1 LNFNNLEFRSIA
13 LAVKTSGAKYDI
25 FTKIALVLVVLIIG
39 FLILLPLANILV
51 YSTQPS
57 GSSILKNSWSDI
69 VTRDIIWNTVKLGL
83 SVAFL
88 GTLLGFIMAYTQAR
102 VEFRGK
108 KILHIINLIPII
120 SPPFAFATAVIVLFG
135 RSGIIT
141 RGLFDWRPTLYGYPG
156 LVLVL
161 TLSFFPIAYMN
172 LLGML
177 RSLDPALDEA
187 GSSLGA
193 SKWKVFKT
201 VTLPL
206 LIPGFAGSF
215 LLLFIEAIADLANP
229 IIIGGNYTVLASRAY
244 MAINGDYDISLAA
257 GYSTLLLLPALLV
270 FLIQRY
276 WAQKRSVVSVTGKPS
291 GRPTMVTSK
300 PAKFFLLSVTGL
312 LTSLVILVYLTVVFG
327 AFVKIIGVN
336 NEFTLDNFRYL
347 LGGFAN
353 GAIKT
358 TATLAFIA
366 TPLAGIF
373 GMVIAWLVIRKVRRG
388 AEALDFLGMLGIA
401 VPGTVIGIGYA
412 ITYNDPV
419 KIGDFTIFPQVGGGG
434 AILGGAIAIVMVYI
448 IRSSP
453 AGQRS
458 GISQLQQIDPAIE
471 EASASLGAAGGK
483 TFRLITLP
491 LISGAYLSGLMY
503 AFAHSMTTLSPIIF
517 LVTPDTSI
525 LTQKILAEADQGRY
539 GNVFALCCILIV
551 LIMVIGGLI
560 NLFVRKTQVSVDRP
574 MVTGR

>member
-1 LNFNNLEFRSIA
+1 
-13 LAVKTSGAKYDI
+13 
-25 FTKIALVLVVLIIG
+25 VLVVLIIG

-57 GSSILKNSWSDI
+57 GSAILKNSWSDI

-108 KILHIINLIPII
+108 KVLHIINLIPII

-141 RGLFDWRPTLYGYPG
+141 RGVFDWRPTLYGYTG

-193 SKWKVFKT
+193 NKWRVFRT
-201 VTLPL
+201 VTVPL

-215 LLLFIEAIADLANP
+215 LLLFIETIADLANP
-229 IIIGGNYTVLASRAY
+229 LIIGGNYTVLASRAY

-300 PAKFFLLSVTGL
+300 PAKFFLLTVTGL
-312 LTSLVILVYLTVVFG
+312 LTSLVVLVYLTVVFG
-327 AFVKIIGVN
+327 AFTKIIGVN

-347 LGGFAN
+347 LSGFAN

-358 TATLAFIA
+358 TATLALIA

-373 GMVIAWLVIRKVRRG
+373 GMIIAWLVIRKVRRG

-419 KIGDFTIFPQVGGGG
+419 KIGDFTVFPQVGGGG
-434 AILGGAIAIVMVYI
+434 ALLGGAIAIVMVYI

-471 EASASLGAAGGK
+471 EASASLGASGGK
-483 TFRLITLP
+483 TFRLVTLP
-491 LISGAYLSGLMY
+491 LISGAFLSGLMY

-551 LIMVIGGLI
+551 LIMIIGGLI
-560 NLFVRKTQVSVDRP
+560 NLLVRKTQVSVDRP

>member
-1 LNFNNLEFRSIA
+1 MAIKS
-13 LAVKTSGAKYDI
+13 SGAKYDI

-57 GSSILKNSWSDI
+57 GSAILKNSWSDI

-108 KILHIINLIPII
+108 KVLHIINLIPII

-141 RGLFDWRPTLYGYPG
+141 RGVFDWRPTLYGYTG

-193 SKWKVFKT
+193 NKWRVFRT
-201 VTLPL
+201 VTVPL

-215 LLLFIEAIADLANP
+215 LLLFIETIADLANP
-229 IIIGGNYTVLASRAY
+229 LIIGGNYTVLASRAY

-327 AFVKIIGVN
+327 AFTKIIGVN

-347 LGGFAN
+347 LSGFAN

-358 TATLAFIA
+358 TATLALIA

-373 GMVIAWLVIRKVRRG
+373 GMIIAWLVIRKVRRG

-419 KIGDFTIFPQVGGGG
+419 KIGDFTVFPQVGGGG
-434 AILGGAIAIVMVYI
+434 ALLGGAIAIVMVYI

-471 EASASLGAAGGK
+471 EASASLGASGGK
-483 TFRLITLP
+483 TFRLVTLP
-491 LISGAYLSGLMY
+491 LISGAFLSGLMY

-551 LIMVIGGLI
+551 LIMIIGGLI
-560 NLFVRKTQVSVDRP
+560 NLLVRKTQVSVDRP

>member
-1 LNFNNLEFRSIA
+1 
-13 LAVKTSGAKYDI
+13 VKSSGAKYDI
-25 FTKIALVLVVLIIG
+25 FTKLALLLVVVIVG
-39 FLILLPLANILV
+39 FLIVLPLANILV

-57 GSSILKNSWSDI
+57 GSAIVTGAFSDI
-69 VTRDIIWNTVKLGL
+69 VTREIIWNTLKLGVA
-83 SVAFL
+83 VAFL
-88 GTLLGFIMAYTQAR
+88 GTVLGFIMAYTQAR

-108 KILHIINLIPII
+108 KIFHVINLVPII
-120 SPPFAFATAVIVLFG
+120 SPPFAFATAIIVLFG
-135 RSGIIT
+135 RSGMIT
-141 RGLFDWRPTLYGYPG
+141 RGIFDWRPTLYGFPG

-193 SKWKVFKT
+193 NKWRVFRT

-215 LLLFIEAIADLANP
+215 LLLFIESIADLANP

-257 GYSTLLLLPALLV
+257 GYSSLLLLPALIV

-276 WAQKRSVVSVTGKPS
+276 WAQKKSVVSVTGKPS
-291 GRPTMVTSK
+291 GRPTLVTSRF
-300 PAKFFLLSVTGL
+300 AKSFLLTVTTL
-312 LTSLVILVYLTVVFG
+312 LTSLIILVYATVILG
-327 AFVKIIGVN
+327 AFVQIIGVN
-336 NEFTLDNFRYL
+336 NEFTLSHFQYL

-353 GAIKT
+353 AAIKT
-358 TATLAFIA
+358 TTFLALIA
-366 TPLAGIF
+366 TPIAGIF
-373 GMVIAWLVIRKVRRG
+373 GMLIAWLVIRKVKRG
-388 AEALDFLGMLGIA
+388 SEALDFMGMLGIA

-419 KIGDFTIFPQVGGGG
+419 KIGGVTIFPQVAGGA
-434 AILGGAIAIVMVYI
+434 AILGGSIAIIMVYV

-458 GISQLQQIDPAIE
+458 GIAQLQQIDPAIE
-471 EASASLGAAGGK
+471 EASASLGASGGQ

-491 LISGAYLSGLMY
+491 LISGAFLSGLMY

-560 NLFVRKTQVSVDRP
+560 NLFVRRTQVSVDRP
-574 MVTGR
+574 MVAGR

>member
-1 LNFNNLEFRSIA
+1 MKS
-13 LAVKTSGAKYDI
+13 SGAKYDI
-25 FTKIALVLVVLIIG
+25 FTKLALLLVVVIVG
-39 FLILLPLANILV
+39 FLIVLPLVNILV

-57 GSSILKNSWSDI
+57 GSAIVTGAFSDI
-69 VTRDIIWNTVKLGL
+69 VTREIIWNTLKLGVA
-83 SVAFL
+83 VAFL
-88 GTLLGFIMAYTQAR
+88 GTVLGFIMAYTQAR

-108 KILHIINLIPII
+108 RIFHVINLVPII
-120 SPPFAFATAVIVLFG
+120 SPPFAFATAIIVLFG
-135 RSGIIT
+135 RSGMIT
-141 RGLFDWRPTLYGYPG
+141 RGIFDWRPTLYGFPG

-193 SKWKVFKT
+193 NKWRIFRT

-215 LLLFIEAIADLANP
+215 LLLFIESIADLANP

-257 GYSTLLLLPALLV
+257 GYSSLLLLPALIV

-276 WAQKRSVVSVTGKPS
+276 WAQKKSVVSVTGKPS
-291 GRPTMVTSK
+291 GRPTLVTSRF
-300 PAKFFLLSVTGL
+300 AKSFLLTVTTL
-312 LTSLVILVYLTVVFG
+312 LTSLIILVYATVILG
-327 AFVKIIGVN
+327 AFVQIIGVN
-336 NEFTLDNFRYL
+336 NEFTLSHFQYL

-353 GAIKT
+353 AAIRT
-358 TATLAFIA
+358 TTFLALIA
-366 TPLAGIF
+366 TPIAGIF
-373 GMVIAWLVIRKVRRG
+373 GMLIAWLVIRKVKRG
-388 AEALDFLGMLGIA
+388 SEALDFMGMLGIA

-419 KIGDFTIFPQVGGGG
+419 KIGGVTIFPQVAGGA
-434 AILGGAIAIVMVYI
+434 AILGGSIAIIMVYV

-458 GISQLQQIDPAIE
+458 GIAQLQQIDPAIE
-471 EASASLGAAGGK
+471 EASASLGASGGK

-491 LISGAYLSGLMY
+491 LISGAFLSGLMY

-560 NLFVRKTQVSVDRP
+560 NLFVRRTQVSVDRP
-574 MVTGR
+574 MVAGR

>member
-1 LNFNNLEFRSIA
+1 MALKRSG
-13 LAVKTSGAKYDI
+13 TKYDI
-25 FTKIALVLVVLIIG
+25 FTKIALVLVVAIVFFLII
-39 FLILLPLANILV
+39 LPLLNILI
-51 YSTQPS
+51 YSTQPT
-57 GSSILKNSWSDI
+57 GSAIITNAFSDEVIRQIL
-69 VTRDIIWNTVKLGL
+69 WNTMKLGL
-83 SVAFL
+83 TVAFL

-108 KILHIINLIPII
+108 KVLHIINLVPII

-141 RGLFDWRPTLYGYPG
+141 RGVFDWRPTLYGYTG

-193 SKWKVFKT
+193 SKWRIFRT

-215 LLLFIEAIADLANP
+215 LLLFIESIADLANP
-229 IIIGGNYTVLASRAY
+229 LIIGGNYTVLASRAY
-244 MAINGDYDISLAA
+244 MAINGDYDIPMAA
-257 GYSTLLLLPALLV
+257 GYSFLLLLPALLV
-270 FLIQRY
+270 FLVQRY
-276 WAQKRSVVSVTGKPS
+276 WAQRKSVVSVTGKPS
-291 GRPTMVTSK
+291 GRPTVVTSRL
-300 PAKFFLLSVTGL
+300 ARFFLLSVTFL
-312 LTSLVILVYLTVVFG
+312 LTSLIVLVYATVVLG
-327 AFVKIIGVN
+327 AFVKIIGVEN
-336 NEFTLDNFRYL
+336 SFTLEHFRYL

-353 GAIKT
+353 AAVKAT
-358 TATLAFIA
+358 TFLALIA

-373 GMVIAWLVIRKVRRG
+373 GMLIAWLVIRKVRRG
-388 AEALDFLGMLGIA
+388 SEALDFLGMLGIA

-419 KIGDFTIFPQVGGGG
+419 KIGGVTVFPQVAGG
-434 AILGGAIAIVMVYI
+434 AAIFGGAIAIVMVYI

-458 GISQLQQIDPAIE
+458 GISLLQQIDPSIE
-471 EASASLGAAGGK
+471 EASASLGASGGR
-483 TFRLITLP
+483 TFR
-491 LISGAYLSGLMY
+491 
-503 AFAHSMTTLSPIIF
+503 
-517 LVTPDTSI
+517 
-525 LTQKILAEADQGRY
+525 
-539 GNVFALCCILIV
+539 
-551 LIMVIGGLI
+551 
-560 NLFVRKTQVSVDRP
+560 
-574 MVTGR
+574 

>member
-1 LNFNNLEFRSIA
+1 MSTRA
-13 LAVKTSGAKYDI
+13 RGGKYDI
-25 FTKIALVLVVLIIG
+25 FTKIALVFVLLIVG
-39 FLILLPLANILV
+39 FLIVLPLLNILI
-51 YSTQPS
+51 YSSQPS
-57 GSSILKNSWSDI
+57 GSAIVKGSFSDV
-69 VTRDIIWNTVKLGL
+69 VTRSIIWNTIKLGL
-83 SVAFL
+83 SVAAL
-88 GTLLGFIMAYTQAR
+88 GTFLGFIMAYTQAR

-108 KILHIINLIPII
+108 KILHIINLVPII
-120 SPPFAFATAVIVLFG
+120 SPPFAFATAIIVLFG
-135 RSGIIT
+135 RSGMIT
-141 RGLFDWRPTLYGYPG
+141 RGIFDWRPTLYGYPG

-187 GSSLGA
+187 GASLGA
-193 SKWKVFKT
+193 NKWRIFRT

-215 LLLFIEAIADLANP
+215 LLLFIESIADLANP
-229 IIIGGNYTVLASRAY
+229 LIIGGSYTVLASRAY
-244 MAINGDYDISLAA
+244 MAVNGDYDISLAA
-257 GYSTLLLLPALLV
+257 GYSLLLLLPALLV

-276 WAQKRSVVSVTGKPS
+276 WAQKKSVISVTGKPS
-291 GRPTMVTSK
+291 GRPTVVTSR
-300 PAKFFLLSVTGL
+300 AARTFLLTVTGL
-312 LTSLVILVYLTVVFG
+312 LTGLILLIYSTVVLG
-327 AFVKIIGVN
+327 AFVQIIGVN
-336 NEFTLDNFRYL
+336 NEITFDHFRYL

-358 TATLAFIA
+358 TTTLALIA

-373 GMVIAWLVIRKVRRG
+373 GMLIAWLVVRKVRRG
-388 AEALDFLGMLGIA
+388 SEALDFMGMLGIA

-419 KIGDFTIFPQVGGGG
+419 KIAGVTVFPQVAGG
-434 AILGGAIAIVMVYI
+434 AALIGGSIAIIMVYI

-458 GISQLQQIDPAIE
+458 GISMLQQIDPAIE
-471 EASASLGAAGGK
+471 EASSSLGAAGGK

-491 LISGAYLSGLMY
+491 LISGAFLSGLMY

-551 LIMVIGGLI
+551 LIMIIGGLI
-560 NLFVRKTQVSVDRP
+560 NLLVRRTQVSIDRP
-574 MVTGR
+574 MVTG

>member
-1 LNFNNLEFRSIA
+1 MSTRA
-13 LAVKTSGAKYDI
+13 RGGKYDI
-25 FTKIALVLVVLIIG
+25 FTKIALVFVLLIVG
-39 FLILLPLANILV
+39 FLIVLPLLNILI
-51 YSTQPS
+51 YSSQPS
-57 GSSILKNSWSDI
+57 GSAIVKGSFSDV
-69 VTRDIIWNTVKLGL
+69 VTRSIIWNTIKLGL
-83 SVAFL
+83 SVAAL
-88 GTLLGFIMAYTQAR
+88 GTFLGFIMAYTQAR

-108 KILHIINLIPII
+108 KILHIINLVPII
-120 SPPFAFATAVIVLFG
+120 SPPFAFATAIIVLFG
-135 RSGIIT
+135 RSGMIT
-141 RGLFDWRPTLYGYPG
+141 RGIFDWRPTLYGYPG

-187 GSSLGA
+187 GASLGA
-193 SKWKVFKT
+193 NKWRIFRT

-215 LLLFIEAIADLANP
+215 LLLFIESIADLANP
-229 IIIGGNYTVLASRAY
+229 LIIGGSYTVLASRAY

-257 GYSTLLLLPALLV
+257 GYSLLLLLPALLV

-276 WAQKRSVVSVTGKPS
+276 WAQKKSVISVTGKPS
-291 GRPTMVTSK
+291 GRPTVVTSR
-300 PAKFFLLSVTGL
+300 AARTFLLTVTCLLTGL
-312 LTSLVILVYLTVVFG
+312 ILLIYSTVVLG
-327 AFVKIIGVN
+327 AFVQIIGVN
-336 NEFTLDNFRYL
+336 NEFTFDHFRYL

-358 TATLAFIA
+358 TTTLALIA

-373 GMVIAWLVIRKVRRG
+373 GMLIAWLVVRKVRRG
-388 AEALDFLGMLGIA
+388 SEALDFMGMLGIA

-412 ITYNDPV
+412 INYNDPV
-419 KIGDFTIFPQVGGGG
+419 KIAGVTVFPQVAGG
-434 AILGGAIAIVMVYI
+434 AALIGGSIAIIMVYI

-458 GISQLQQIDPAIE
+458 GISMLQQIDPAIE
-471 EASASLGAAGGK
+471 EASSSLGAAGGK

-491 LISGAYLSGLMY
+491 LISGAFLSGLMY

-551 LIMVIGGLI
+551 LIMIIGGLI
-560 NLFVRKTQVSVDRP
+560 NLLVRRTQVSIDRP

>member
-1 LNFNNLEFRSIA
+1 MKS
-13 LAVKTSGAKYDI
+13 SGAKYDI
-25 FTKIALVLVVLIIG
+25 FTKLALLLVVVIVG
-39 FLILLPLANILV
+39 FLIVLPLANILV

-57 GSSILKNSWSDI
+57 GSAIVTGAFSDI
-69 VTRDIIWNTVKLGL
+69 VTREIIWNTLKLGVA
-83 SVAFL
+83 VAFL
-88 GTLLGFIMAYTQAR
+88 GTVLGFIMAYTQAR

-108 KILHIINLIPII
+108 KIFHVINLVPII
-120 SPPFAFATAVIVLFG
+120 SPPFAFATAIIVLFG
-135 RSGIIT
+135 RSGMIT
-141 RGLFDWRPTLYGYPG
+141 RGIFDWRPTLYGFPG

-193 SKWKVFKT
+193 NKWRVFRT

-215 LLLFIEAIADLANP
+215 LLLFIESIADLANP

-257 GYSTLLLLPALLV
+257 GYSSLLLLPALIV

-276 WAQKRSVVSVTGKPS
+276 WAQKKSVVSVTGKPS
-291 GRPTMVTSK
+291 GRPTLVTSRF
-300 PAKFFLLSVTGL
+300 AKSFLLTVTTL
-312 LTSLVILVYLTVVFG
+312 LTSLIILVYATVILG
-327 AFVKIIGVN
+327 AFVQIIGVN
-336 NEFTLDNFRYL
+336 NEFTLSHFKYL

-353 GAIKT
+353 AAIKT
-358 TATLAFIA
+358 TTFLALIA
-366 TPLAGIF
+366 TPIAGIF
-373 GMVIAWLVIRKVRRG
+373 GMLIAWLVIRKVKRG
-388 AEALDFLGMLGIA
+388 SEALDFMGMLGIA

-419 KIGDFTIFPQVGGGG
+419 KIGGVTIFPQVAGGA
-434 AILGGAIAIVMVYI
+434 AILGGSIAIIMVYV

-458 GISQLQQIDPAIE
+458 GIAQLQQIDPAIE
-471 EASASLGAAGGK
+471 EASASLGASGGK

-491 LISGAYLSGLMY
+491 LISGAFLSGLMY

-560 NLFVRKTQVSVDRP
+560 NLFVRRTQVSVDRP
-574 MVTGR
+574 MVAGR

>member
-1 LNFNNLEFRSIA
+1 M
-13 LAVKTSGAKYDI
+13 
-25 FTKIALVLVVLIIG
+25 ALVLVVLIIG

-57 GSSILKNSWSDI
+57 GSAILTNSWSDI
-69 VTRDIIWNTVKLGL
+69 VTRDIIWNTIKLGL

-141 RGLFDWRPTLYGYPG
+141 RGVFDWRPTLYGFPG

-300 PAKFFLLSVTGL
+300 PAKFFLLSITGL

-358 TATLAFIA
+358 TATLALIA
-366 TPLAGIF
+366 TPIAGIF

-419 KIGDFTIFPQVGGGG
+419 KIGDFTVFPQVGGGG

-458 GISQLQQIDPAIE
+458 GIAQLQQIDPAIE
-471 EASASLGAAGGK
+471 EASASLGASGGK
-483 TFRLITLP
+483 TFRLVTLP
-491 LISGAYLSGLMY
+491 LISGAFLSGLMY

-551 LIMVIGGLI
+551 LIMIIGGLI

>member
-1 LNFNNLEFRSIA
+1 MAI
-13 LAVKTSGAKYDI
+13 KGTGAKYDI
-25 FTKIALVLVVLIIG
+25 FTKIALALVILIIS
-39 FLILLPLANILV
+39 FLILLPLLNILI

-57 GSSILKNSWSDI
+57 GSAILKNSWSDI

-108 KILHIINLIPII
+108 KILHIINVIPII

-141 RGLFDWRPTLYGYPG
+141 RGLFDWRPTLYGYTG

-193 SKWKVFKT
+193 NKWRVFKT

-215 LLLFIEAIADLANP
+215 LLLFIETIADLANP
-229 IIIGGNYTVLASRAY
+229 LIIGGNYTVLASRAY

-276 WAQKRSVVSVTGKPS
+276 WAQKRSVISVTGKPS

-300 PAKFFLLSVTGL
+300 PAKFFLLTVTGL
-312 LTSLVILVYLTVVFG
+312 LTALVILVYLTVVFG
-327 AFVKIIGVN
+327 AFTKIIGVN

-353 GAIKT
+353 AAIKT
-358 TATLAFIA
+358 TAFLALIA

-388 AEALDFLGMLGIA
+388 AEALDFFGMLGIA

-419 KIGDFTIFPQVGGGG
+419 KIGDFTVFPQVGGGG
-434 AILGGAIAIVMVYI
+434 ALLGGAIAIVMVYI

-458 GISQLQQIDPAIE
+458 GIAQLQQIDPAIE
-471 EASASLGAAGGK
+471 EASASLGASGGK
-483 TFRLITLP
+483 TFRLVTLP
-491 LISGAYLSGLMY
+491 LISGAFLSGLMY

-551 LIMVIGGLI
+551 LIMIIGGLI
-560 NLFVRKTQVSVDRP
+560 NLLVRKTQVSVDRP
-574 MVTGR
+574 MVKGR

>member
-1 LNFNNLEFRSIA
+1 MSRK
-13 LAVKTSGAKYDI
+13 VTGARYDI
-25 FTKIALVLVVLIIG
+25 FTKLALVFVVLIVG
-39 FLILLPLANILV
+39 FLIVLPLVNILI

-57 GSSILKNSWSDI
+57 GSGVITGAFSDV

-83 SVAFL
+83 SVATL

-108 KILHIINLIPII
+108 KVLHIINLIPII
-120 SPPFAFATAVIVLFG
+120 SPPFAFATAIIVLFG
-135 RSGIIT
+135 RSGMIT
-141 RGLFDWRPTLYGYPG
+141 RGVFDWRPTLYGYPG

-193 SKWKVFKT
+193 TKWKIFKT

-257 GYSTLLLLPALLV
+257 GYSFLLLLPALIV

-276 WAQKRSVVSVTGKPS
+276 WAQKKSVVSVTGKPS

-300 PAKFFLLSVTGL
+300 AAKFFLLSVTGA
-312 LTSLVILVYLTVVFG
+312 LTSLIIMVYATVVFG
-327 AFVKIIGVN
+327 AFVQIIGVN
-336 NEFTLDNFRYL
+336 NEFTLDHFRYL

-353 GAIKT
+353 AAIKT
-358 TATLAFIA
+358 TTMLALLA
-366 TPLAGIF
+366 TPLAGVF
-373 GMVIAWLVIRKVRRG
+373 GMLIAWLVIRKVKRG
-388 AEALDFLGMLGIA
+388 SEALDFLGMLGIA

-419 KIGDFTIFPQVGGGG
+419 TINGVTVFPQVAGGA
-434 AILGGAIAIVMVYI
+434 AILGGSVAIIMVYI

-471 EASASLGAAGGK
+471 EASASLGASGGK

-491 LISGAYLSGLMY
+491 LISGAFLSGLMY

-539 GNVFALCCILIV
+539 GNVFALCCILII

-560 NLFVRKTQVSVDRP
+560 NLFVRRTQVSIDRP

>member
-1 LNFNNLEFRSIA
+1 MKS
-13 LAVKTSGAKYDI
+13 SGAKYDI
-25 FTKIALVLVVLIIG
+25 FTKLALLLVVVIVG
-39 FLILLPLANILV
+39 FLIVLPLANILV

-57 GSSILKNSWSDI
+57 GSAIVTGAFSDI
-69 VTRDIIWNTVKLGL
+69 VTREIIWNTLKLGVA
-83 SVAFL
+83 VAFL
-88 GTLLGFIMAYTQAR
+88 GTVLGFIMAYTQAR

-108 KILHIINLIPII
+108 KIFHVINLVPII
-120 SPPFAFATAVIVLFG
+120 SPPFAFATAIIVLFG
-135 RSGIIT
+135 RSGMIT
-141 RGLFDWRPTLYGYPG
+141 RGIFDWRPTLYGFPG

-193 SKWKVFKT
+193 NKWRVFRT

-215 LLLFIEAIADLANP
+215 LLLFIESIADLANP

-257 GYSTLLLLPALLV
+257 GYSSLLLLPALIV

-276 WAQKRSVVSVTGKPS
+276 WAQKKSVVSVTGKPS
-291 GRPTMVTSK
+291 GRPTLVTSRF
-300 PAKFFLLSVTGL
+300 AKSFLLTVTTL
-312 LTSLVILVYLTVVFG
+312 LTSLIILVYATVILG
-327 AFVKIIGVN
+327 AFVQIIGVN
-336 NEFTLDNFRYL
+336 NEFTLSHFQYL

-353 GAIKT
+353 AAIKT
-358 TATLAFIA
+358 TTFLALIA
-366 TPLAGIF
+366 TPIAGIF
-373 GMVIAWLVIRKVRRG
+373 GMLIAWLVIRKVKRG
-388 AEALDFLGMLGIA
+388 SEALDFMGMLGIA

-419 KIGDFTIFPQVGGGG
+419 KIGEVTIFPQVAGGA
-434 AILGGAIAIVMVYI
+434 AILGGSIAIIMVYV

-458 GISQLQQIDPAIE
+458 GIAQLQQIDPAIE
-471 EASASLGAAGGK
+471 EASASLGASGGQ

-491 LISGAYLSGLMY
+491 LISGAFLSGLMY

-560 NLFVRKTQVSVDRP
+560 NLFVRRTQVSVDRP
-574 MVTGR
+574 MVAGR

>member
-1 LNFNNLEFRSIA
+1 MAIKS
-13 LAVKTSGAKYDI
+13 SGAKYDI

-39 FLILLPLANILV
+39 FLILLPLLNILV

-57 GSSILKNSWSDI
+57 GSAILKNSWSDI

-141 RGLFDWRPTLYGYPG
+141 RGLFDWRPTLYGYTG

-193 SKWKVFKT
+193 NKWRVFRT
-201 VTLPL
+201 VTVPL

-215 LLLFIEAIADLANP
+215 LLLFIETIADLANP
-229 IIIGGNYTVLASRAY
+229 LIIGGNYTVLASRAY

-327 AFVKIIGVN
+327 AFTKIIGVN

-358 TATLAFIA
+358 TATLALIA

-373 GMVIAWLVIRKVRRG
+373 GMIIAWLVIRKVRRG

-419 KIGDFTIFPQVGGGG
+419 KIGDFTVFPQVGGGG

-458 GISQLQQIDPAIE
+458 GIAQLQQIDPAIE
-471 EASASLGAAGGK
+471 EASASLGASGGK
-483 TFRLITLP
+483 TFRLVTLP
-491 LISGAYLSGLMY
+491 LISGAFLSGLMY

-551 LIMVIGGLI
+551 LIMIIGGLI
-560 NLFVRKTQVSVDRP
+560 NLLVRKTQVSVDRP

>member
-1 LNFNNLEFRSIA
+1 
-13 LAVKTSGAKYDI
+13 VKSSGAKYDI
-25 FTKIALVLVVLIIG
+25 FTKLALLLVVVIVG
-39 FLILLPLANILV
+39 FLIVLPLANILV

-57 GSSILKNSWSDI
+57 GSAIVTGAFSDI
-69 VTRDIIWNTVKLGL
+69 VTREIIWNTLKLGVA
-83 SVAFL
+83 VAFL
-88 GTLLGFIMAYTQAR
+88 GTVLGFIMAYTQAR

-108 KILHIINLIPII
+108 KIFHVINLVPII
-120 SPPFAFATAVIVLFG
+120 SPPFAFATAIIVLFG
-135 RSGIIT
+135 RSGMIT
-141 RGLFDWRPTLYGYPG
+141 RGIFDWRPTLYGFPG

-193 SKWKVFKT
+193 NKWRVFRT

-215 LLLFIEAIADLANP
+215 LLLFIESIADLANP

-257 GYSTLLLLPALLV
+257 GYSSLLLLPALIV

-276 WAQKRSVVSVTGKPS
+276 WAQKKSVVSVTGKPS
-291 GRPTMVTSK
+291 GRPTLVTSRF
-300 PAKFFLLSVTGL
+300 AKSFLLTVTTL
-312 LTSLVILVYLTVVFG
+312 LTSLIILVYATVILG
-327 AFVKIIGVN
+327 AFVQIIGVN
-336 NEFTLDNFRYL
+336 NEFTLSHFQYL

-353 GAIKT
+353 AAIKT
-358 TATLAFIA
+358 TTFLALIA
-366 TPLAGIF
+366 TPIAGIF
-373 GMVIAWLVIRKVRRG
+373 GMLIAWLVIRKVKRG
-388 AEALDFLGMLGIA
+388 SEALDFMGMLGIA

-419 KIGDFTIFPQVGGGG
+419 KIGGVTIFPQVAGGA
-434 AILGGAIAIVMVYI
+434 AILGGSIAIIMVYV

-458 GISQLQQIDPAIE
+458 GIAQLQQIDPAIE
-471 EASASLGAAGGK
+471 EASASLGASGGK

-491 LISGAYLSGLMY
+491 LISGAFLSGLMY

-574 MVTGR
+574 MVAGR

>member
-1 LNFNNLEFRSIA
+1 MSTRA
-13 LAVKTSGAKYDI
+13 RGGKYDI
-25 FTKIALVLVVLIIG
+25 FTKIALVFVLLIVG
-39 FLILLPLANILV
+39 FLIVLPLLNILI
-51 YSTQPS
+51 YSSQPS
-57 GSSILKNSWSDI
+57 GSAIVKGSFSDV
-69 VTRDIIWNTVKLGL
+69 VTRSIIWNTIKLGL
-83 SVAFL
+83 SVAAL
-88 GTLLGFIMAYTQAR
+88 GTFLGFIMAYTQAR

-108 KILHIINLIPII
+108 KILHIINLVPII
-120 SPPFAFATAVIVLFG
+120 SPPFAFATAIIVLFG
-135 RSGIIT
+135 RSGMIT
-141 RGLFDWRPTLYGYPG
+141 RGIFDWRPTLYGYPG

-187 GSSLGA
+187 GASLGA
-193 SKWKVFKT
+193 NKWRIFRT

-215 LLLFIEAIADLANP
+215 LLLFIESIADLANP
-229 IIIGGNYTVLASRAY
+229 LIIGGSYTVLASRAY

-257 GYSTLLLLPALLV
+257 GYSLLLLLPALLV

-276 WAQKRSVVSVTGKPS
+276 WAQKKSVISVTGKPS
-291 GRPTMVTSK
+291 GRPTVVTSR
-300 PAKFFLLSVTGL
+300 AARTFLLTVTGL
-312 LTSLVILVYLTVVFG
+312 LTGLILLIYSTVVLG
-327 AFVKIIGVN
+327 AFVQIIGVN
-336 NEFTLDNFRYL
+336 NEFTFDHFRYL

-358 TATLAFIA
+358 TTTLALIA

-373 GMVIAWLVIRKVRRG
+373 GMLIAWLVVRKVRRG
-388 AEALDFLGMLGIA
+388 SEALDFMGMLGIA

-419 KIGDFTIFPQVGGGG
+419 KIAGVTVFPQVAGG
-434 AILGGAIAIVMVYI
+434 AALIGGSIAIIMVYI

-458 GISQLQQIDPAIE
+458 GISMLQQIDPAIE
-471 EASASLGAAGGK
+471 EASSSLGAAGGK

-491 LISGAYLSGLMY
+491 LISGAFLSGLMY

-551 LIMVIGGLI
+551 LIMIIGGLI
-560 NLFVRKTQVSVDRP
+560 NLLVRRTQVSIDRP

>member
-1 LNFNNLEFRSIA
+1 
-13 LAVKTSGAKYDI
+13 LAVKASGAKYDI
-25 FTKIALVLVVLIIG
+25 FTKLALLLVILIVG
-39 FLILLPLANILV
+39 FLIVLPLINILI
-51 YSTQPS
+51 YSAQPS
-57 GSSILKNSWSDI
+57 GRGIIGGAFSDI
-69 VTRDIIWNTVKLGL
+69 VTREIIWNTVKLGVT
-83 SVAFL
+83 VAFL
-88 GTLLGFIMAYTQAR
+88 GTLLGFILAYTQAR

-108 KILHIINLIPII
+108 KVLHIINLVPII

-135 RSGIIT
+135 RSGMIT
-141 RGLFDWRPTLYGYPG
+141 RGLFDWRPTLYGFPG

-193 SKWKVFKT
+193 NKWRVFRT

-215 LLLFIEAIADLANP
+215 LLLFIESIADLANP

-276 WAQKRSVVSVTGKPS
+276 WAQKKSVVSVTGKPS

-300 PAKFFLLSVTGL
+300 VAKTFLLSVTGL
-312 LTSLVILVYLTVVFG
+312 LTFLIILVYATVIFG
-327 AFVKIIGVN
+327 AFVQIIGVN
-336 NEFTLDNFRYL
+336 NQFTLSHFQYL

-353 GAIKT
+353 AAIKT
-358 TATLAFIA
+358 TTILALLA
-366 TPLAGIF
+366 TPLAGLF
-373 GMVIAWLVIRKVRRG
+373 GMLIAWLVIRKVRRG
-388 AEALDFLGMLGIA
+388 SEALDFMGMLGIA

-419 KIGDFTIFPQVGGGG
+419 KIAGVTVFPQVAGGA
-434 AILGGAIAIVMVYI
+434 AILGGSIAIVMVYI

-458 GISQLQQIDPAIE
+458 GIAQLQQIDPAIE
-471 EASASLGAAGGK
+471 EASASLGASGGK
-483 TFRLITLP
+483 TFRLVTLP
-491 LISGAYLSGLMY
+491 LISGAFLSGLMY

-560 NLFVRKTQVSVDRP
+560 NLLVRKTQVSVDRP

>member
-1 LNFNNLEFRSIA
+1 MS
-13 LAVKTSGAKYDI
+13 KTRTAAKFDI
-25 FTKIALVLVVLIIG
+25 FTKIALLLVVVIVG
-39 FLILLPLANILV
+39 FLIVLPLLNILV
-51 YSTQPS
+51 YSSQES
-57 GSSILKNSWSDI
+57 GSTIIKGSLSDI
-69 VTRDIIWNTVKLGL
+69 VTRTIIWNTVKLGL
-83 SVAFL
+83 AVAFL
-88 GTLLGFIMAYTQAR
+88 GTLLGFILAYTQAR

-108 KILHIINLIPII
+108 KVLHIINLVPII

-135 RSGIIT
+135 RSGMIT
-141 RGLFDWRPTLYGYPG
+141 RGLFDWRPTLYGFPG

-193 SKWKVFKT
+193 NKWRVFRT

-215 LLLFIEAIADLANP
+215 LLLFIESIADLANP
-229 IIIGGNYTVLASRAY
+229 LIIGGSYTVLASRAY

-257 GYSTLLLLPALLV
+257 GYSMLLLLPALLV

-276 WAQKRSVVSVTGKPS
+276 WAQKKSVVSVTGKPS
-291 GRPTMVTSK
+291 GRPTMVTSL
-300 PAKFFLLSVTGL
+300 PAKIFLLTVTGL
-312 LTSLVILVYLTVVFG
+312 LTFLVLLIYLTVVFG
-327 AFVKIIGVN
+327 AFVQIIGVN
-336 NEFTLDNFRYL
+336 NVFTFEHFRYL

-358 TATLAFIA
+358 TTFLALIA

-373 GMVIAWLVIRKVRRG
+373 GMLIAWLVIRKVKRG
-388 AEALDFLGMLGIA
+388 GEALDFLGMLGIA

-419 KIGDFTIFPQVGGGG
+419 KIGGVTIFPQVAGGG
-434 AILGGAIAIVMVYI
+434 ALLGGAIAIVMVYM

-458 GISQLQQIDPAIE
+458 GIAMLQQIDPAIE
-471 EASASLGAAGGK
+471 EASASLGASGGK

-491 LISGAYLSGLMY
+491 LISGAFLSGLMY

-539 GNVFALCCILIV
+539 GNVFALCCILIA
-551 LIMVIGGLI
+551 LIMIIGGLI
-560 NLFVRKTQVSVDRP
+560 NLLVKRTQVSIDRP

>member
-1 LNFNNLEFRSIA
+1 
-13 LAVKTSGAKYDI
+13 LAIKTSGAKYDI

-39 FLILLPLANILV
+39 LLIVLPLLNILV

-57 GSSILKNSWSDI
+57 GSAILTNSLSDV
-69 VTRDIIWNTVKLGL
+69 VTRDIIWNTIKLGL
-83 SVAFL
+83 SVATL

-102 VEFRGK
+102 VDFRGK
-108 KILHIINLIPII
+108 KVLHIINLVPII
-120 SPPFAFATAVIVLFG
+120 SPPFAFATAIIVLFG
-135 RSGIIT
+135 RSGMIT
-141 RGLFDWRPTLYGYPG
+141 RGIFDWRPTLYGYPG

-193 SKWKVFKT
+193 NKWRIFRT

-215 LLLFIEAIADLANP
+215 LLLFIETIADLANP
-229 IIIGGNYTVLASRAY
+229 LIIGGNYTVLASRAY

-257 GYSTLLLLPALLV
+257 GYSTLLLLPALFV

-291 GRPTMVTSK
+291 GRPTLVTSK
-300 PAKFFLLSVTGL
+300 PAKFFLLSVTSL
-312 LTSLVILVYLTVVFG
+312 LTLLISLVYLTVLFG
-327 AFVKIIGVN
+327 AFVQIIGVN
-336 NEFTLDNFRYL
+336 NEFTLDHFRYL

-358 TATLAFIA
+358 TTMLALMA
-366 TPLAGIF
+366 TPLAGFF
-373 GMVIAWLVIRKVRRG
+373 GMLIAWLVIRKVRRG
-388 AEALDFLGMLGIA
+388 SEALDFLGMLGIA

-419 KIGDFTIFPQVGGGG
+419 KIGGVTVFPQVGGGG
-434 AILGGAIAIVMVYI
+434 AIFGGAVAIVMVYI

-483 TFRLITLP
+483 TFRLVTLP
-491 LISGAYLSGLMY
+491 LISGAFLSGLMY

-539 GNVFALCCILIV
+539 FQSIA
-551 LIMVIGGLI
+551 
-560 NLFVRKTQVSVDRP
+560 P
-574 MVTGR
+574 W

>member
-1 LNFNNLEFRSIA
+1 MAKKSA
-13 LAVKTSGAKYDI
+13 GSKYDI
-25 FTKIALVLVVLIIG
+25 FTKLALLIVVLIIG
-39 FLILLPLANILV
+39 FLIVLPLINILI

-57 GSSILKNSWSDI
+57 GSAIIKGSFSDV
-69 VTRDIIWNTVKLGL
+69 VTREIIWNTLRLGL
-83 SVAFL
+83 AVAFL
-88 GTLLGFIMAYTQAR
+88 GTALGFLMAYTQAR

-108 KILHIINLIPII
+108 KILHIINLVPII
-120 SPPFAFATAVIVLFG
+120 SPPFAFATAIIVLFG
-135 RSGIIT
+135 RSGMIT
-141 RGLFDWRPTLYGYPG
+141 RGIFDWRPTLYGFPG

-172 LLGML
+172 FLGML

-193 SKWKVFKT
+193 NKWRVFKT
-201 VTLPL
+201 ITLPL

-215 LLLFIEAIADLANP
+215 LLLFIESIADLANP

-276 WAQKRSVVSVTGKPS
+276 WAQKKSVVSVTGKPS
-291 GRPTMVTSK
+291 GRPTMVTS
-300 PAKFFLLSVTGL
+300 PVARLFLLSVTGALTL
-312 LTSLVILVYLTVVFG
+312 LVMLVYATVILG
-327 AFVKIIGVN
+327 AFVQIIGVN
-336 NEFTLDNFRYL
+336 NEFTLSHFQYL

-353 GAIKT
+353 SAIKMT
-358 TATLAFIA
+358 TFLALMA
-366 TPLAGIF
+366 TPLAGLF
-373 GMVIAWLVIRKVRRG
+373 GMIIAWLVIRKVRRG
-388 AEALDFLGMLGIA
+388 SEALDFLGMLGIA

-419 KIGDFTIFPQVGGGG
+419 KIGDITIFPQVAGG
-434 AILGGAIAIVMVYI
+434 AAIFGGAIAIVMVYI

-458 GISQLQQIDPAIE
+458 GIAQLQQIDPAIE
-471 EASASLGAAGGK
+471 EASASLGASGGK
-483 TFRLITLP
+483 TFRLVTLP
-491 LISGAYLSGLMY
+491 LISGAFLSGLMY

-560 NLFVRKTQVSVDRP
+560 NLLVRKTQVSVDRP

>member
-1 LNFNNLEFRSIA
+1 MNSENFKIRRNA
-13 LAVKTSGAKYDI
+13 LAIKTSGAKYDI

-57 GSSILKNSWSDI
+57 GSGILKNSWSDI
-69 VTRDIIWNTVKLGL
+69 VTRDIIWNTLKLGL

-141 RGLFDWRPTLYGYPG
+141 RGLFDWRPTLYGYSG

-300 PAKFFLLSVTGL
+300 PAKLFLLSVTTL

>member
-1 LNFNNLEFRSIA
+1 M
-13 LAVKTSGAKYDI
+13 AVKTSGAKYDI

-57 GSSILKNSWSDI
+57 GGSILKNSWSDI

-102 VEFRGK
+102 VEFRGE

-300 PAKFFLLSVTGL
+300 PAKFLLLSVTGL

>member
-1 LNFNNLEFRSIA
+1 
-13 LAVKTSGAKYDI
+13 
-25 FTKIALVLVVLIIG
+25 
-39 FLILLPLANILV
+39 
-51 YSTQPS
+51 
-57 GSSILKNSWSDI
+57 
-69 VTRDIIWNTVKLGL
+69 
-83 SVAFL
+83 
-88 GTLLGFIMAYTQAR
+88 MAYTQAR

-108 KILHIINLIPII
+108 KILHIINLVPII
-120 SPPFAFATAVIVLFG
+120 SPPFAFATAIIVLFG
-135 RSGIIT
+135 RSGMIT
-141 RGLFDWRPTLYGYPG
+141 RGIFDWRPTLYGYPG

-187 GSSLGA
+187 GASLGA
-193 SKWKVFKT
+193 NKWRIFRT

-215 LLLFIEAIADLANP
+215 LLLFIESIADLANP
-229 IIIGGNYTVLASRAY
+229 LIIGGSYTVLASRAY

-257 GYSTLLLLPALLV
+257 GYSLLLLLPALLV

-276 WAQKRSVVSVTGKPS
+276 WAQKKSVISVTGKPS
-291 GRPTMVTSK
+291 GRPTVVTSR
-300 PAKFFLLSVTGL
+300 AARTFLLTVTGL
-312 LTSLVILVYLTVVFG
+312 LTGLILLIYSTVVLG
-327 AFVKIIGVN
+327 AFVQIIGVN
-336 NEFTLDNFRYL
+336 NEFTFDHFRYL

-358 TATLAFIA
+358 TTTLALIA

-373 GMVIAWLVIRKVRRG
+373 GMLIAWLVVRKVRRG
-388 AEALDFLGMLGIA
+388 SEALDFMGMLGIA

-419 KIGDFTIFPQVGGGG
+419 KIAGVTVFPQVAGG
-434 AILGGAIAIVMVYI
+434 AALIGGSIAIIMVYI

-458 GISQLQQIDPAIE
+458 GISMLQQIDPAIE
-471 EASASLGAAGGK
+471 EASSSLGAAGGK

-491 LISGAYLSGLMY
+491 LISGAFLSGLMY

-551 LIMVIGGLI
+551 LIMIIGGLI
-560 NLFVRKTQVSVDRP
+560 NLLVRRTQVSIDRP

>member
-1 LNFNNLEFRSIA
+1 MALKRSG
-13 LAVKTSGAKYDI
+13 TKYDI
-25 FTKIALVLVVLIIG
+25 FTKIALALVVGIVFFLII
-39 FLILLPLANILV
+39 LPLLNILI

-57 GSSILKNSWSDI
+57 GSAIITNAFSDVVIRQIL
-69 VTRDIIWNTVKLGL
+69 WNTMKLGL
-83 SVAFL
+83 TVAFL

-108 KILHIINLIPII
+108 KVLHIINLVPII

-141 RGLFDWRPTLYGYPG
+141 RGIFDWRPTLYGFTG

-193 SKWKVFKT
+193 SKWRIFRT

-215 LLLFIEAIADLANP
+215 LLLFIESIADLANP
-229 IIIGGNYTVLASRAY
+229 LIIGGNYTVLASRAY
-244 MAINGDYDISLAA
+244 MAINGDYDIPMAA
-257 GYSTLLLLPALLV
+257 GYSFLLLLPALLV
-270 FLIQRY
+270 FLVQRY
-276 WAQKRSVVSVTGKPS
+276 WAQRKSVVSVTGKPS
-291 GRPTMVTSK
+291 GRPTVVTSK
-300 PAKFFLLSVTGL
+300 FARFFLLSVTFL
-312 LTSLVILVYLTVVFG
+312 LTSLIVMVYATVVLG
-327 AFVKIIGVN
+327 AFVKIIGVEN
-336 NEFTLDNFRYL
+336 SFTLEHFRYL

-353 GAIKT
+353 AAVKAT
-358 TATLAFIA
+358 TFLALIA

-373 GMVIAWLVIRKVRRG
+373 GMLIAWLVIRKVRRG
-388 AEALDFLGMLGIA
+388 SEALDFLGMLGIA

-419 KIGDFTIFPQVGGGG
+419 KIGGVTVFPQVAGG
-434 AILGGAIAIVMVYI
+434 AAIFGGAIAIVMVYI

-458 GISQLQQIDPAIE
+458 GISLLQQIDPSIE
-471 EASASLGAAGGK
+471 EASASLGASGGR
-483 TFRLITLP
+483 TFRLVTLP
-491 LISGAYLSGLMY
+491 LISGAFLSGLMY

-517 LVTPDTSI
+517 LVTPDISI

-539 GNVFALCCILIV
+539 GNVFALCCMLIV

-560 NLFVRKTQVSVDRP
+560 NLLVRRFQVSTDRP
-574 MVTGR
+574 LVTGR

>member
-1 LNFNNLEFRSIA
+1 MNFNNLEFRSIA

-39 FLILLPLANILV
+39 FLILLTLANILV

-300 PAKFFLLSVTGL
+300 PAKFLLLSVTGL

-551 LIMVIGGLI
+551 LIMIIGGLI

>member
-1 LNFNNLEFRSIA
+1 MAI
-13 LAVKTSGAKYDI
+13 KTSGAKYDI

-39 FLILLPLANILV
+39 FLILLPLANILI

-57 GSSILKNSWSDI
+57 GSAILTNSFSDI

-83 SVAFL
+83 TVATL

-108 KILHIINLIPII
+108 KVLHIINLIPII

-141 RGLFDWRPTLYGYPG
+141 RGVFDWRPTLYGFTG

-193 SKWKVFKT
+193 SKWRVFKT

-300 PAKFFLLSVTGL
+300 PAKFFLLSVTGI
-312 LTSLVILVYLTVVFG
+312 LTSLIILVYLTVVFG

-358 TATLAFIA
+358 TATLALLA

-419 KIGDFTIFPQVGGGG
+419 KIGDFTVFPQVGGGG

-560 NLFVRKTQVSVDRP
+560 NLLVKKTQVSVDRP

>member
-1 LNFNNLEFRSIA
+1 MAIKS
-13 LAVKTSGAKYDI
+13 SGAKYDI

-57 GSSILKNSWSDI
+57 GSAILKNSWSDI

-108 KILHIINLIPII
+108 KVLHIINLIPII

-141 RGLFDWRPTLYGYPG
+141 RGVFDWRPTLYGYTG

-193 SKWKVFKT
+193 NTWRVFRT
-201 VTLPL
+201 VTVPL

-215 LLLFIEAIADLANP
+215 LLLFIETIADLANP
-229 IIIGGNYTVLASRAY
+229 LIIGGNYTVLASRAY

-300 PAKFFLLSVTGL
+300 PAKFFLLTVTGL
-312 LTSLVILVYLTVVFG
+312 LTALVVLVYLTVVFG
-327 AFVKIIGVN
+327 AFTKIIGVN

-347 LGGFAN
+347 LSGFAN

-358 TATLAFIA
+358 TATLALIA

-373 GMVIAWLVIRKVRRG
+373 GMIIAWLVIRKVRRG

-419 KIGDFTIFPQVGGGG
+419 KIGDFTVFPQVGGGG
-434 AILGGAIAIVMVYI
+434 ALLGGAIAIVMVYI

-471 EASASLGAAGGK
+471 EASASLGASGGK
-483 TFRLITLP
+483 TFRLVTLP
-491 LISGAYLSGLMY
+491 LISGAFLSGLMY
-503 AFAHSMTTLSPIIF
+503 ACAHSMTTLSPIIF

-551 LIMVIGGLI
+551 LIMIIGGLI
-560 NLFVRKTQVSVDRP
+560 NLLVRKTQVSVDRP